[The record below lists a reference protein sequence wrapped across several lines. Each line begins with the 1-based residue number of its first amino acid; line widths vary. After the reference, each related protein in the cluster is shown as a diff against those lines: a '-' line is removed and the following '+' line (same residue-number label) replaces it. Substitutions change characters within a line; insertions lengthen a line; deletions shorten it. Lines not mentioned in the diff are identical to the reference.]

1 MVCKC
6 MCVCVVCVLATTN
19 QHLKCNIKA
28 NWQRDSARNLP
39 RVFNALALYLP
50 AAVVVVN
57 VCVYVLC
64 VCVCLCS
71 SAGLTMGRFSHASLS
86 NTHISADVWPSS
98 MSMRTRLEPL
108 PPFLPLSLKAS
119 VQHNY

>member
-1 MVCKC
+1 MWCASV
-6 MCVCVVCVLATTN
+6 CVCVWCVLATTN

-50 AAVVVVN
+50 AAVVVVP
-57 VCVYVLC
+57 VCVCMCCAC
-64 VCVCLCS
+64 VCVPVQFCWPHNGAFFSCFIVEYPHICRCL
-71 SAGLTMGRFSHASLS
+71 AEFDVD
-86 NTHISADVWPSS
+86 ADATS
-98 MSMRTRLEPL
+98 L
-108 PPFLPLSLKAS
+108 PPPLLLKAS